1 MSKVIE
7 QNGRFF
13 RVRRGKLVEIPAEW
27 LGRATSAQT
36 RRARAVD
43 ARLKRRT
50 PSLLDRRTAA
60 DIKVRES
67 ER

>member
-7 QNGRFF
+7 QDGRFF
-13 RVRRGKLVEIPAEW
+13 RMRRGRLVEIPPGWVGQTA
-27 LGRATSAQT
+27 SAQT
-36 RRARAVD
+36 RRARATD

-60 DIKVRES
+60 GFKVRES

>member
-7 QNGRFF
+7 QDGRFF
-13 RVRRGKLVEIPAEW
+13 RVRRGKLVEIPPEW
-27 LGRATSAQT
+27 VGRTVGAQT
-36 RRARAVD
+36 RRARATD

-60 DIKVRES
+60 GFKVRES